1 MRRRISGTTA
11 TTAVLG
17 LLIPLAG
24 CGGSGDGAGD
34 GGTLH
39 LVAAEYGDSP
49 ATSSKPYWEKMAAD
63 FTEANPGI
71 ELDVKLLPWVD
82 IDREV
87 SRMVKAGKA
96 PDVALMGSYSDF
108 AAQGKLYPAEELLS
122 VTAEAN
128 FLQPLADAGSVGNSL
143 YGLPFVASSR
153 LLFYNEALFAKAGI
167 KEPPKPG
174 PTSSPTPKRSRTRA

>member
-1 MRRRISGTTA
+1 MRRRISGATA

-24 CGGSGDGAGD
+24 CGGSGDDAD
-34 GGTLH
+34 DATTLH
-39 LVAAEYGDSP
+39 LVAAEYGDGP
-49 ATSSKPYWEKMAAD
+49 ATSSKPYWEKMAKD
-63 FTEANPGI
+63 FNEAHPGI
-71 ELDVKLLPWVD
+71 KLDVKLLPWAD

-108 AAQGKLYPAEELLS
+108 AAQGKLYPADELLS

-128 FLQPLADAGSVGNSL
+128 FRVFIVERCGGVR
-143 YGLPFVASSR
+143 GL
-153 LLFYNEALFAKAGI
+153 G
-167 KEPPKPG
+167 G
-174 PTSSPTPKRSRTRA
+174 W